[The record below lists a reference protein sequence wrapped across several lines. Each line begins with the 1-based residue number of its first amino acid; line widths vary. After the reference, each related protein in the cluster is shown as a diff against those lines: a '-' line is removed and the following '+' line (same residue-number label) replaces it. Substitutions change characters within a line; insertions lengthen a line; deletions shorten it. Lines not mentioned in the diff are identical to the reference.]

1 MGIFSWIVVGLIAGA
16 LGKLIMPGDDPGG
29 FIVTI
34 LIGMA
39 GALVGGFVVGIL
51 GGTGATGFNIWSIL
65 VATLGAVIL
74 LALYRV
80 VAGRRSAS

>member
-1 MGIFSWIVVGLIAGA
+1 MGIISWILVGLIAGA

-65 VATLGAVIL
+65 VATLGAIIL
-74 LALYRV
+74 LAIYRMIV
-80 VAGRRSAS
+80 GRRV